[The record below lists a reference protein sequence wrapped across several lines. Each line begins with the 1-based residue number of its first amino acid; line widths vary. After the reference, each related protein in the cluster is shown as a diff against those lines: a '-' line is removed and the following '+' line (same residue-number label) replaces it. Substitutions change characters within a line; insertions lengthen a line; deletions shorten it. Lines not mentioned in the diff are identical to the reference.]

1 MQKARLG
8 HLDTFSGAKIV
19 IVISC
24 GSKITNTDD
33 IWIILFEN
41 NTVHRM
47 DFKNCFLEMNFGGD
61 TIVLTEIKS
70 RHQWKLLSNWV

>member
-1 MQKARLG
+1 MQKGRLG

-33 IWIILFEN
+33 I
-41 NTVHRM
+41 
-47 DFKNCFLEMNFGGD
+47 
-61 TIVLTEIKS
+61 
-70 RHQWKLLSNWV
+70 